1 MQALARLDQTDER
14 PPQESVAEQ
23 IGRLSRRGVIPRPVA
38 AMIRAITETRNAV
51 EYEAKT
57 LSEAESIAAD
67 ANWRAERRLEE
78 ALQ

>member
-1 MQALARLDQTDER
+1 
-14 PPQESVAEQ
+14 
-23 IGRLSRRGVIPRPVA
+23 
-38 AMIRAITETRNAV
+38 MIRAITEMRNAV